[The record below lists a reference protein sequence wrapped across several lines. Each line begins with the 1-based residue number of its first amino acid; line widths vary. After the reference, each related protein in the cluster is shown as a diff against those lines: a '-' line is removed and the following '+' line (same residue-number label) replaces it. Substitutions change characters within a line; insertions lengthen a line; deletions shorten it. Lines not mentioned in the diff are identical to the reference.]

1 MLRIGL
7 TGGIASGKSTV
18 ARMMADRG
26 AQVLDADLVV
36 RDLMQPGK
44 PVYNQVVKHFGRE
57 IVNPNGEI
65 NRKRL
70 ADAVFPTGRVCE
82 LNSIVHPA
90 VIESQDEWMDEVER
104 RTPQGMAVVEAALIL
119 EAGAKGHFDKI
130 VVVTA
135 PLKQRAERFAKRL
148 KVTQEAA
155 RDEVERRSA
164 AQMPDEEKMKFAD
177 YLITNSGDLAGLEK
191 QVQQVFSQLRGE
203 GQGRSLP
210 GKKQP

>member
-36 RDLMQPGK
+36 CDLMQPGK

-57 IVNPNGEI
+57 IVNPDGEI

-70 ADAVFPTGRVCE
+70 ADAVFPTGRVRE

-90 VIESQDEWMDEVER
+90 VIKSQDEWMDEVER
-104 RTPQGMAVVEAALIL
+104 RNPQGMAVVEAALIL

-148 KVTQEAA
+148 KLTQEAA
-155 RDEVERRSA
+155 RNEVERRSA
-164 AQMPDEEKMKFAD
+164 SQMPDEEKMKFAD
-177 YLITNSGDLAGLEK
+177 YVIANAGDLAGLEK

-203 GQGRSLP
+203 VEGRSLP